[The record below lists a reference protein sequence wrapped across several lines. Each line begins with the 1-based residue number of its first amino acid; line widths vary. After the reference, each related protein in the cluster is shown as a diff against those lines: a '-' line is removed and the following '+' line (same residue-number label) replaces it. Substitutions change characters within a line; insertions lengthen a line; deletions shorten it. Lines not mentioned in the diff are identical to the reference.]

1 MRPALVLFAYAAAL
15 MLGAP
20 LLARARWP
28 ERSPRLAIAA
38 WQSVTASALLA
49 VILGGLVLAVPTAG
63 ISGGLGAL
71 LRACAMALQVQYFS
85 PGGAALSVT
94 GLVLAAGVAS
104 RCLYTTAS
112 SVAHATLQRR
122 THRDALALIGRPAPA
137 KPGVIVIDDD
147 ALTAYC
153 LPGRGA
159 RVVLTSSAVAALDPA
174 ELDAVLA
181 HERAHIQGRHHWV
194 LAGAEGAA
202 RAFPRV
208 ALFRVAQQQVARLVE
223 MLADDRACREHDRLD
238 IAAALIALG
247 RDASPEAA
255 LAASGPSAPDR
266 IRRLISPARPLPRP
280 AAAVG
285 VLLAVTVT
293 VAPVIVAAAPAVAAS
308 LQNLCP
314 ITSGP
319 PT

>member
-159 RVVLTSSAVAALDPA
+159 EWSSR
-174 ELDAVLA
+174 AVLWQRWTRRSSMRCWLTNA
-181 HERAHIQGRHHWV
+181 PTSK
-194 LAGAEGAA
+194 AGITGCLLE
-202 RAFPRV
+202 PRV
-208 ALFRVAQQQVARLVE
+208 
-223 MLADDRACREHDRLD
+223 
-238 IAAALIALG
+238 
-247 RDASPEAA
+247 
-255 LAASGPSAPDR
+255 
-266 IRRLISPARPLPRP
+266 RP
-280 AAAVG
+280 APSLELRSFG
-285 VLLAVTVT
+285 LL
-293 VAPVIVAAAPAVAAS
+293 S
-308 LQNLCP
+308 SRWL
-314 ITSGP
+314 GW
-319 PT
+319 